1 MNDFEQLI
9 LPLFSFIFFITL
21 LRQWRSIA
29 FRHAKNLPPSPKG
42 LPVIGNLHQLGTS
55 PHRSLHSLSRRY
67 NSHDLLLLRFGRA
80 RVLLVSS
87 AIAAREV
94 MKNQDEIFS
103 NRPKL
108 SMPDRLMYGSRSVAF
123 TAYGEY
129 WRQVRSIC
137 VIQLLS
143 TKRVQSFRVVR
154 EQETS
159 IMVDKIR
166 RQSGS
171 SSPVVNLSNLLASL
185 TSDVICRV
193 ALGRKYGDHNVDD
206 GTKFKKLLKEFSE
219 LFGATSWGDYI
230 PWLGWISRV
239 NGLHSKVERVAK
251 QFDEFLENVIREHK
265 DPGRKQVDRDGELDL
280 VDVLLELQREK
291 SESRSSTSEDETI
304 KALIMDVFA
313 AGTDT
318 TSIAIEW
325 AMAELIKNPR
335 TMKIVQNEVR
345 RVAGSKKEIV
355 EPDLEKMPYLK
366 AVLKEALRL
375 HPPGPLLIPREST
388 RDTKVMG
395 YDVSA
400 GTRVLINAWA
410 IARDPKSWENPEEFR
425 PERFLDSGVDFW
437 GRHFEYVPFG
447 AGRRGCPGISFAVA
461 VNELGLAKL
470 VYHFNFA
477 LPNGEKEEDLDMSEA
492 EGFTV
497 YKKLP
502 LLVVVRFNL
511 NMISEHN

>member
-1 MNDFEQLI
+1 MNMVQFNIDLCQKYCSIQFIPYTCKEKKNMNIFEQLI

-21 LRQWRSIA
+21 LQKWRSIA
-29 FRHAKNLPPSPKG
+29 FRQAENLPPSPKG
-42 LPVIGNLHQLGTS
+42 LPVIGNLHQLGNS

-87 AIAAREV
+87 AITAREV

-137 VIQLLS
+137 VIHLLS
-143 TKRVQSFRVVR
+143 NKRVQSFRAIR

-166 RQSGS
+166 RESRS
-171 SSPVVNLSNLLASL
+171 SSPVINLSNLLASV
-185 TSDVICRV
+185 TNDVICRV
-193 ALGRKYGDHNVDD
+193 ALASYSVPRAGG
-206 GTKFKKLLKEFSE
+206 E
-219 LFGATSWGDYI
+219 YI
-230 PWLGWISRV
+230 PWFGWITRV
-239 NGLHSKVERVAK
+239 NGLDSKVERVAK
-251 QFDEFLENVIREHK
+251 QFDEFLENVVREHK
-265 DPGRKQVDRDGELDL
+265 DRGRKHEDLDL
-280 VDVLLELQREK
+280 VDILLELRMQSFK
-291 SESRSSTSEDETI
+291 SGSLPIEDDTI
-304 KALIMDVFA
+304 KALILNVFA
-313 AGTDT
+313 AGSET

-335 TMKIVQNEVR
+335 TMKTVQNEVR
-345 RVAGSKKEIV
+345 RVARSKKEIV
-355 EPDLEKMPYLK
+355 EDDLEKMPYLK

-375 HPPGPLLIPREST
+375 HPPGPLLVPRECT
-388 RDTKVMG
+388 HDTKVMG
-395 YDVSA
+395 YDVLA

-410 IARDPKSWENPEEFR
+410 IARDRIHGKIPKNFD
-425 PERFLDSGVDFW
+425 L
-437 GRHFEYVPFG
+437 
-447 AGRRGCPGISFAVA
+447 RGSLTQELTLSDGI
-461 VNELGLAKL
+461 LRLAKL

-477 LPNGEKEEDLDMSEA
+477 LPNGEKEEDLDMSED

-497 YKKLP
+497 HKRLP
-502 LLVVVRFNL
+502 LLVVPTL
-511 NMISEHN
+511 YEM